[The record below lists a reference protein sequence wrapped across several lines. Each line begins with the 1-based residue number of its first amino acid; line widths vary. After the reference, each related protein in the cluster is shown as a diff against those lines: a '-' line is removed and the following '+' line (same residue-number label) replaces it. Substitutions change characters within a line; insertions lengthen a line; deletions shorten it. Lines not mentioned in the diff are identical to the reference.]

1 MLGKMDKLIEKS
13 GRRRYPMC
21 PKWKSCGGCALMHV
35 QYKEQCKMKEQ
46 IVKESL
52 RKYANYQGKVEPLMK
67 NPNPLG
73 YRNLCKFV
81 LKKEQGVW
89 CSGMYAT
96 NSHDFV
102 AIDRCMIHEKKIEEV
117 RSQLLA
123 LMNQYEVDGFK
134 QLVIKDFNQK
144 VQVLF
149 ITEDVSI
156 SSDFIAACSQIE
168 GLVSLWQNI
177 KTDYTKDIFGQEMIH
192 LAGLENIELT
202 LDDKTLRLLP
212 RSFFQLNTEQA
223 IHLYDLVA
231 QWTPKSNV
239 LVEAYSGIGAISLF
253 VKDQA
258 KEIIGIE
265 SIQDAVDNANE
276 NAKLNN
282 AEHVSFLCADAGKAL
297 KEIVQKKTVD
307 TLIVD
312 PPRTGLNTEMK
323 DTILSASIQNI
334 IYVSCNPATLGKD
347 LKQLQQCYNIKKVQP
362 IDMFSQTPHVE
373 TVVLLSKGEIN
384 SKKVRVEFSLED
396 MDMSGFQNDATY
408 GQIKER
414 VLQQTGLKVSSLY
427 IAQVKQKYGII
438 ERENYNKPK
447 SENAKQPKC
456 PPEKEAA
463 ITEALKFFGM
473 I

>member
-1 MLGKMDKLIEKS
+1 MKTKIKKWGINGEGIAYKNKKPVFIPYVLPNEVIEYHIVKEKPRFMLGKMDKLIEKS
-13 GRRRYPMC
+13 SRRRYPMC

-52 RKYANYQGKVEPLMK
+52 RKYANYQGKVESLMK

-81 LKKEQGVW
+81 LKKEQDVW

-177 KTDYTKDIFGQEMIH
+177 KTDYTKDIFGKEMIH

-312 PPRTGLNTEMK
+312 PPRTGLDTEMK

-373 TVVLLSKGEIN
+373 TVVLMSKVN
-384 SKKVRVEFSLED
+384 P
-396 MDMSGFQNDATY
+396 
-408 GQIKER
+408 
-414 VLQQTGLKVSSLY
+414 
-427 IAQVKQKYGII
+427 
-438 ERENYNKPK
+438 NK
-447 SENAKQPKC
+447 
-456 PPEKEAA
+456 
-463 ITEALKFFGM
+463 
-473 I
+473 

>member
-1 MLGKMDKLIEKS
+1 
-13 GRRRYPMC
+13 
-21 PKWKSCGGCALMHV
+21 MHV

-81 LKKEQGVW
+81 LKKEQDVW

-117 RSQLLA
+117 RSQLLV

-373 TVVLLSKGEIN
+373 TVALLSRKSA
-384 SKKVRVEFSLED
+384 SKSFIPVSISPKD
-396 MDMSGFQNDATY
+396 MGLSEEKDQPTY
-408 GQIKER
+408 ANIRDYVQKTHGM
-414 VLQQTGLKVSSLY
+414 KVSSLY
-427 IAQVKQKYGII
+427 VAQMKAECGLETQADRSGDK
-438 ERENYNKPK
+438 
-447 SENAKQPKC
+447 KQPKC
-456 PPEKEAA
+456 PPEKREAILDA
-463 ITEALKFFGM
+463 FRHFGM
-473 I
+473 ID

>member
-1 MLGKMDKLIEKS
+1 
-13 GRRRYPMC
+13 
-21 PKWKSCGGCALMHV
+21 MHV

-123 LMNQYEVDGFK
+123 LMNQYEVEGFK

-177 KTDYTKDIFGQEMIH
+177 KTDYTKDIFGKEMIH

-253 VKDQA
+253 IKDQA

-282 AEHVSFLCADAGKAL
+282 AGHVSFLCADAGKAL

-312 PPRTGLNTEMK
+312 PPRTGLNTEIK

-373 TVVLLSKGEIN
+373 TICLLSK
-384 SKKVRVEFSLED
+384 K
-396 MDMSGFQNDATY
+396 
-408 GQIKER
+408 
-414 VLQQTGLKVSSLY
+414 
-427 IAQVKQKYGII
+427 
-438 ERENYNKPK
+438 
-447 SENAKQPKC
+447 
-456 PPEKEAA
+456 
-463 ITEALKFFGM
+463 
-473 I
+473 